1 MGTSKVR
8 IKVFGGNSS
17 LFRRTFI
24 LLTDVTHCEDTFS
37 QISSPL
43 TPSNYLHVITP
54 LDELRE
60 AREVTLIGTLQKI
73 VNLRRQVEC
82 FSE

>member
-8 IKVFGGNSS
+8 IKVFVGNSS

-24 LLTDVTHCEDTFS
+24 LLTDVTPCEDTFS
-37 QISSPL
+37 QISSSL
-43 TPSNYLHVITP
+43 TPSNYVHLMTP
-54 LDELRE
+54 FDELRD
-60 AREVTLIGTLQKI
+60 ACEVTLIGTLQNI
-73 VNLRRQVEC
+73 VDLRRQVEC

>member
-8 IKVFGGNSS
+8 IKLFVGNSS

-24 LLTDVTHCEDTFS
+24 LLTDVIPCEDKCS
-37 QISSPL
+37 QISSSL
-43 TPSNYLHVITP
+43 TPSNSLHLMTP
-54 LDELRE
+54 FHELRE
-60 AREVTLIGTLQKI
+60 ACEVTLIGTLQNI
-73 VNLRRQVEC
+73 VDLRRQVEC

>member
-8 IKVFGGNSS
+8 IKVFVGNSS

-24 LLTDVTHCEDTFS
+24 LLTDVTPCEDRFS
-37 QISSPL
+37 HISSSP
-43 TPSNYLHVITP
+43 TPSSSLHLMTP
-54 LDELRE
+54 FDELRE
-60 AREVTLIGTLQKI
+60 ACEVTLIGTLQKI
-73 VNLRRQVEC
+73 VDLRRQVEC

>member
-8 IKVFGGNSS
+8 IKVFVGNSS

-24 LLTDVTHCEDTFS
+24 LLTDVTPCEDRFS
-37 QISSPL
+37 QISSSL
-43 TPSNYLHVITP
+43 TPSNYLHLVTP
-54 LDELRE
+54 FDELRE
-60 AREVTLIGTLQKI
+60 ACEVTLIGTLQKI